1 MKREDD
7 ANLRHH
13 AAPQMLFRL
22 SRRAPFCHRRRP
34 ATLIYVKLD
43 DTLRLEML

>member
-22 SRRAPFCHRRRP
+22 SRRALFLTVEGPRP
-34 ATLIYVKLD
+34 
-43 DTLRLEML
+43 